1 MSLLKHTYRAYIPY
15 GLAAV
20 AAMLFASLIWF
31 PQFLLVP
38 PHLTSIID
46 STEVAVPMVLLIP
59 IAFLCHN
66 PYEVE
71 LSMTCGMRT
80 SKLVFSKFLPILTYT
95 EIIMAALALLYR
107 YIPYDPEIHGAALFP
122 IYVPEHFR
130 LYMLISTL
138 VTTLFFASL
147 FLFWR
152 AVTHSNLLSLGAGL
166 FFWSFFKTNNQD
178 IRFGMTGLGRTLM
191 DPFIS
196 SYFIGDTIPNQ
207 LGIPYMWT
215 INRLLFLVLSAVLLL
230 ATYLLLRRETLHRHI
245 GE

>member
-1 MSLLKHTYRAYIPY
+1 MSLLKHSYRAYIPY

-20 AAMLFASLIWF
+20 AAMLLSSLIWI

-46 STEVAVPMVLLIP
+46 STEAAVPIVLLIP
-59 IAFLCHN
+59 IAFLCHDT
-66 PYEVE
+66 YEVE
-71 LSMTCGMRT
+71 LSMTCGMPT
-80 SKLVFSKFLPILTYT
+80 PKLIFTKFLPILIYT
-95 EIIMAALALLYR
+95 EIVMAALALLYR
-107 YIPYDPEIHGAALFP
+107 YIPYDPDIHGAPFFP
-122 IYVPEHFR
+122 IHVPDDFR
-130 LYMLISTL
+130 LYTVISTL

-147 FLFWR
+147 FLFLR
-152 AVTHSNLLSLGAGL
+152 VVTHSNLLPLGAGL
-166 FFWSFFKTNNQD
+166 FFWVFFQTNNQH
-178 IRFGMTGLGRTLM
+178 IRYGMTGLNRTLM

-196 SYFIGDTIPNQ
+196 SYFLGDTVPNR

-215 INRLLFLVLSAVLLL
+215 LNRLLFLALSVALLT

>member
-20 AAMLFASLIWF
+20 AAMLFVSLIWF

-80 SKLVFSKFLPILTYT
+80 PKLVFSKFLPILTYT
-95 EIIMAALALLYR
+95 EIIMAVLALLYR
-107 YIPYDPEIHGAALFP
+107 YIPYDPEIHGASLFP
-122 IYVPEHFR
+122 IHVPEHFR
-130 LYMLISTL
+130 LYTVISTL

-147 FLFWR
+147 FLFLR
-152 AVTHSNLLSLGAGL
+152 VVTHSNFLPLGAGL
-166 FFWSFFKTNNQD
+166 FFLSVFKANNQH
-178 IRFGMTGLGRTLM
+178 IRFGMTELNRTLM

-196 SYFIGDTIPNQ
+196 SYFIGDTVPNQ

-215 INRLLFLVLSAVLLL
+215 LNRLLFLALSVVLFT

>member
-1 MSLLKHTYRAYIPY
+1 MSLLKHTYRAYVPY

-59 IAFLCHN
+59 LAFLCHN
-66 PYEVE
+66 PYELE

-80 SKLVFSKFLPILTYT
+80 PKLIFSKFLPILTYT
-95 EIIMAALALLYR
+95 EVIMAALALCYR
-107 YIPYDPEIHGAALFP
+107 YIPYDPAIHGSPLFP
-122 IYVPEHFR
+122 IHVPDHFR
-130 LYMLISTL
+130 LYMMVSTL

-147 FLFWR
+147 FLFLR
-152 AVTHSNLLSLGAGL
+152 VVTHSNLLPLGAGL
-166 FFWSFFKTNNQD
+166 FFWSFFKTNNLH
-178 IRFGMTGLGRTLM
+178 IRYGMTDLWRTLL

-196 SYFIGDTIPNQ
+196 SYFLGDTVPNQ

-215 INRLLFLVLSAVLLL
+215 LNRLLFLALSVALL
-230 ATYLLLRRETLHRHI
+230 AVTYLLLRRETLHRHI

>member
-15 GLAAV
+15 GLTAV
-20 AAMLFASLIWF
+20 AAMLLCSLIWL

-80 SKLVFSKFLPILTYT
+80 PKLIFSKFLPILIYT
-95 EIIMAALALLYR
+95 EIIMAALVLCYR

>member
-1 MSLLKHTYRAYIPY
+1 MSLLKYSYRTYVPY

-20 AAMLFASLIWF
+20 AAMLFCSLIWF

-46 STEVAVPMVLLIP
+46 STEVAVPIVLLMP
-59 IAFLCHN
+59 IAFLCHA

-80 SKLVFSKFLPILTYT
+80 SRLVFSKFLPILTYT
-95 EIIMAALALLYR
+95 EIIMAALAVLYR
-107 YIPYDPEIHGAALFP
+107 YIPYDPEIHGRSLFP
-122 IYVPEHFR
+122 IFVPDHFR
-130 LYMLISTL
+130 LYTVISTL

-147 FLFWR
+147 FLLLR
-152 AVTHSNLLSLGAGL
+152 VVTHSNLLSLGAGL
-166 FFWSFFKTNNQD
+166 FFWVFFKTNNQN
-178 IRFGMTGLGRTLM
+178 IRFGMTGLNSTLL

-196 SYFIGDTIPNQ
+196 SYFIGDTVPNQ
-207 LGIPYMWT
+207 LGISYMWT
-215 INRLLFLVLSAVLLL
+215 INRLLFLVLSVALLI
-230 ATYLLLRRETLHRHI
+230 ATDLLLRRETLHRHI